1 LTSRQTELL
10 IGLNL
15 DHTATLRAQ
24 IETQLR
30 EAIRA
35 GSLKAG
41 VVLPSSRELARQLAV
56 SRPLVSEAYAQLA
69 AEGYLAIRQGALPVV
84 TAASN
89 SHPRVPP
96 AAAVDPAATS
106 HLRYDFRIGL
116 PDLTSFPK
124 SLWLKATGKA
134 LAQMEP
140 DDFGY
145 GERHGVLPLRVAL
158 ADYLGRVRGVIASP
172 HQIVITGGF
181 EASRSL
187 VARALRTVGVTGM
200 AIEDPGHTSLVA
212 LTAAGLELVKAPVD
226 AFGVDIS
233 QVVSPTVAA
242 VLVTPSHQYPTGVV
256 LSPERRHNLL
266 AWLRERD
273 GFALEDDYDAEFR
286 YDRRPVAALQ
296 GLDPNTVVYA
306 GTASKA
312 LAPALR
318 LGWLVVPQRLLDHVK
333 AAQRISDYGVSRI
346 DQHALAV
353 LLTSGEYDR
362 HLRRMRLQYR
372 RRRQVLIN
380 ALAEFMPDAIVTGIA
395 AGLHASVTVPR
406 LHDEEKFAAAA
417 ARIGLAA
424 SMLTRHFFATG
435 PASTTLL
442 IGFSSVSESN
452 IRPGIRALATALA
465 YR

>member
-1 LTSRQTELL
+1 MTSRQTELL
-10 IGLNL
+10 IGLNR
-15 DHTATLRAQ
+15 DHPATLRAQ

-35 GSLKAG
+35 GSLKTG
-41 VVLPSSRELARQLAV
+41 VVLPSSRELSRQLAV

-89 SHPRVPP
+89 SDPQAPLAAAAKP
-96 AAAVDPAATS
+96 AAAPL
-106 HLRYDFRIGL
+106 LRYDFRIGL

-140 DDFGY
+140 NDFGY
-145 GERHGVLPLRVAL
+145 GDRHGVLPLRVAL
-158 ADYLGRVRGVIASP
+158 ADYLGRVRGVIATP
-172 HQIVITGGF
+172 DQIVVTGGF

-187 VARALRTVGVTGM
+187 FARALRKVGVAAM
-200 AIEDPGHTSLVA
+200 AIEDPGHTNLAA
-212 LTAAGLELVKAPVD
+212 LIAAGLELVKVPVD
-226 AFGVDIS
+226 AFGIDIEKVTS
-233 QVVSPTVAA
+233 TTVAA
-242 VLVTPSHQYPTGVV
+242 ALVTPSHQYPTGVV

-266 AWLRERD
+266 AWLRERN
-273 GFALEDDYDAEFR
+273 GFVLEDDYDAEFR

-318 LGWLVVPQRLLDHVK
+318 LGWLVVPHRLLEDLQ
-333 AAQRISDYGVSRI
+333 AEQRISDYGVSRI

-353 LLTSGEYDR
+353 LITSGEYDR

-372 RRRQVLIN
+372 RRRQMLIN
-380 ALAEFMPDAIVTGIA
+380 ALAEFMPDATVTGIA

-406 LHDEEKFAAAA
+406 HYDEEKFASVA
-417 ARIGLAA
+417 ARMGLAV
-424 SMLTRHFFATG
+424 SMLTHHFIATG

-442 IGFSSVSESN
+442 VGFSTVSESN

-465 YR
+465 YE